1 MRKLY
6 THSYNER
13 TLLRTCCGG
22 RIIATIH
29 TKQHERITRIFT
41 VGSEA
46 KLQLLSIWGYSEPER
61 IHWAESYKQNV
72 YKVMSDEYF
81 DWQVW
86 WFWGFLLQIYA
97 SSNAQCLWADFD
109 SNLLYAMGWTH
120 LGANFQ
126 CGEASGP
133 EPMPGYVPAAK
144 QLRFNFKTTIR
155 ISFEQL
161 C

>member
-29 TKQHERITRIFT
+29 TKQHERIARIFT

-46 KLQLLSIWGYSEPER
+46 KLQLLSIWGYSEPEI
-61 IHWAESYKQNV
+61 IHWAESYKQNA

-97 SSNAQCLWADFD
+97 SSNAQCLWADLIVTYYTQWAELIWGPTF
-109 SNLLYAMGWTH
+109 SVKRLQVPNPCLATFLLLNSSVLT
-120 LGANFQ
+120 
-126 CGEASGP
+126 
-133 EPMPGYVPAAK
+133 
-144 QLRFNFKTTIR
+144 LRR
-155 ISFEQL
+155 L
-161 C
+161 